1 MSNDNI
7 INEFKK
13 LVEFTKNEIDTKKK
27 NKEMKEATQIS
38 FKLRT
43 YNNVLTILKTYPEK
57 ITLDNYKEL
66 INVQGIGKGSLDR
79 VKEILETGT
88 LKELGDFK
96 DVKNEKKNSIEELEE
111 IVGIGRANA
120 IDLYEKGITSIKLLK
135 IAIKNKEIEV
145 NDKIKLG
152 LKYHGVYKMDIP
164 RKEIDDYYKLI
175 NHLIT
180 KINKTLELD
189 DKNKY
194 IFEICGSYRRGK
206 LKSGDIDIL
215 ISKKGTKLGKSKDS
229 KHLERIVGKLKKQMK
244 HNDGKPLLLDDM
256 TDKNIKTKYMGFSKL
271 KDNPVRRIDI
281 RFIPYSSYYYALLYF
296 TGSGD
301 LNKKMR
307 QIAKKKG
314 LKLSEYGLSD
324 KDGNILKAKSE
335 KDIFNH
341 LDMEYLEP
349 KYR

>member
-1 MSNDNI
+1 MLNEKI
-7 INEFKK
+7 LNEFKK
-13 LVEFTKNEIDTKKK
+13 LIEFTKNEIDIKKK
-27 NKEMKEATQIS
+27 NKELKEANSFS
-38 FKLRT
+38 FKLRS
-43 YNNVLTILKTYPEK
+43 YNNVINVLKTYPEK
-57 ITLDNYKEL
+57 ITLENYKDL
-66 INVQGIGKGSLDR
+66 IQIQGIGKGSIER
-79 VKEILETGT
+79 IKEILETGI
-88 LKELGDFK
+88 LSEIGDYK
-96 DVKNEKKNSIEELEE
+96 DVKNEKKNIIDELEE
-111 IVGIGRANA
+111 IVGIGRSNA
-120 IDLYEKGITSIKLLK
+120 IDLYDKGIKGINSLK
-135 IAIKNKEIEV
+135 IAIKNKEIDV

-152 LKYHGVYKMDIP
+152 LKYHGVYKVDIP
-164 RKEIDDYYKLI
+164 RKEIDEYQELI
-175 NHLIT
+175 NNLIT
-180 KINKTLELD
+180 KINKKLELN

-194 IFEICGSYRRGK
+194 IFKICGSYRRDK
-206 LKSGDIDIL
+206 KISGDIDIL
-215 ISKKGTKLGKSKDS
+215 LSKKGTKLGKTKES
-229 KHLERIVGKLKKQMK
+229 KHLERIVLQLKKQMK

-307 QIAKKKG
+307 KIAKNKG

-335 KDIFNH
+335 KDIFKY

>member
-1 MSNDNI
+1 MLNEKI
-7 INEFKK
+7 IDEFKK
-13 LVEFTKNEIDTKKK
+13 LIEFTKNEIDIKKK
-27 NKEMKEATQIS
+27 NKEMKEANTIS
-38 FKLRT
+38 FKLRS
-43 YNNVLTILKTYPEK
+43 YNNVVIILKTYPEK
-57 ITLDNYKEL
+57 ITLKNYKDL
-66 INVQGIGKGSLDR
+66 INIQGIGKGSIDR
-79 VKEILETGT
+79 VKEILETGK
-88 LKELGDFK
+88 LSEIGDYK
-96 DVKNEKKNSIEELEE
+96 DVKNEKKIAIEELEQ
-111 IVGIGRANA
+111 IVGIGRSNA
-120 IDLYEKGITSIKLLK
+120 IDLYDKGIMNIKSLK
-135 IAIKNKEIEV
+135 IAIKNKEIEI

-152 LKYHGVYKMDIP
+152 LKYHGVYKVDIP
-164 RKEIDDYYKLI
+164 RKEIDNYYKLI
-175 NHLIT
+175 NHLIL

-194 IFEICGSYRRGK
+194 IFQICGSYRREK
-206 LKSGDIDIL
+206 QVSGDIDIL
-215 ISKKGTKLGKSKDS
+215 LSKKDTKLGKSKES

-314 LKLSEYGLSD
+314 FKLSEYGLSD
-324 KDGNILKAKSE
+324 KDGNILKVKSE
-335 KDIFNH
+335 KDIFKY